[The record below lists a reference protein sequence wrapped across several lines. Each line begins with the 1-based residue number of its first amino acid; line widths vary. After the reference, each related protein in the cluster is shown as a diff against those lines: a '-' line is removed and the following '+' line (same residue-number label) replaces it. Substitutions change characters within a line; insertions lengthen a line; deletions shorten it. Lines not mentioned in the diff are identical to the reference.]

1 MKKIILMTM
10 LMGAVFAQSDCNE
23 ENWED
28 YYNSEG
34 NDMTDCDLA
43 GAGFYNANL
52 ERALLIGADLEGASL
67 WRPNLGGANLVGAN
81 LKGAFFDGGYLAG
94 ADLRNANLEGAD
106 LRGVKLQ
113 YADLRGANLEGVR
126 SSRIEGSIY
135 LLPKGWSLVD
145 GRLIKKDG
153 E

>member
-1 MKKIILMTM
+1 MTM

-52 ERALLIGADLEGASL
+52 ERALLIGADLEGASF
-67 WRPNLGGANLVGAN
+67 WRPNLAGANLVGAN
-81 LKGAFFDGGYLAG
+81 LKGAFFDGGILSG

-106 LRGVKLQ
+106 LRGVNLQ
-113 YADLRGANLEGVR
+113 WADLRGANLEGVR
-126 SSRIEGSIY
+126 SSSIEGFTN

-145 GRLIKKDG
+145 RRLIKKDG